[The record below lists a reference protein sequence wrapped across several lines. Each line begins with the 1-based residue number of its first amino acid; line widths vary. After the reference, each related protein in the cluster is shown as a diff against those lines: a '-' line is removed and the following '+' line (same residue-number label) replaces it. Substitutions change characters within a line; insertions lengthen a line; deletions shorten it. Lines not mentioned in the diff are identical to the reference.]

1 MRLVDCHSPVK
12 DTGATVAEAKVIREF
27 TWMPQLAYR
36 AAASTGNGWA
46 MLPSAAAFIDP
57 LFPTGFPLTLLGIE
71 RLGRMLEEDR
81 FNQAEVRK
89 EYNEVT
95 KGIAWLPPWRS
106 GREFSLGP
114 LSVILPFDSRIFR
127 FSHSFHTGVTFF
139 VSSLGEDGES

>member
-1 MRLVDCHSPVK
+1 M
-12 DTGATVAEAKVIREF
+12 IREF

-36 AAASTGNGWA
+36 AATSTGNGWA

-57 LFPTGFPLTLLGIE
+57 LFSTGFPLTLLGIE

-81 FNQAEVRK
+81 FNQAEVMK

-95 KGIAWLPPWRS
+95 KGIAWLPPWRI

>member
-1 MRLVDCHSPVK
+1 
-12 DTGATVAEAKVIREF
+12 
-27 TWMPQLAYR
+27 MPQLAYR
-36 AAASTGNGWA
+36 AATSTGNGWA

-81 FNQAEVRK
+81 FNQAEVMK

-106 GREFSLGP
+106 SREFSLGP
-114 LSVILPFDSRIFR
+114 LSVTLPFDSSIFVFLTRSYRRDILR
-127 FSHSFHTGVTFF
+127 FFIERRWGVLADDRRPNWQCDLETRFWF
-139 VSSLGEDGES
+139 MS